1 MLIKIIHIQIT
12 REVLEIAGAAVRVGI
27 TTDEIG
33 KEKSLL
39 VITIATRI
47 IIHLYL

>member
-33 KEKSLL
+33 KKKRFTSN
-39 VITIATRI
+39 TNND
-47 IIHLYL
+47 